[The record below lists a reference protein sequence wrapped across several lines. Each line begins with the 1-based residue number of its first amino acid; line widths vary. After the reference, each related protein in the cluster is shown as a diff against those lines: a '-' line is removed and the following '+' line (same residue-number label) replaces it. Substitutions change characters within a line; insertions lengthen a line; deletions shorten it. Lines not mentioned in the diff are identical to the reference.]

1 MDIDFIKDDSLLQ
14 DNNVSTNV
22 PPLASVDELEKLRV
36 EDTPNS
42 GLTND
47 TPSPMISSGIDDE
60 KMTDE
65 DMLKLWEGLRITTKT
80 DVPELEPIIK
90 VSCKEEEKAAYKES
104 EVGIFTK
111 RDIHGIKAKQKQGK
125 TTVLK
130 VILAA
135 LLLGKMFR
143 LRSCLKNPKIFWLD
157 TEQQP
162 SDVKQILTDVGK
174 MTGLSGSEIDEHV
187 NLYPLR
193 SRTYKTLL
201 RELQVNVKAHRPDV
215 IFIDG
220 VVEFVQSFNDEIM
233 SHDLIKELKILAND
247 CNCAIINVLHEN
259 KSNDDENMRGHL
271 GSMLSQAASTVIQCV
286 KSDNGIITVKNSE
299 ARHAPMPDWSVRY
312 DDEGCIVDAD
322 EQARKEKLLKKMERR
337 ERQQADKE
345 ERERKR
351 KDATVLIVRN
361 NGGSITRGELKQKL
375 MAKLELSDSTVQEII
390 RMCLNSE
397 LRMVD
402 GKVCLAPSKNP
413 NEPTA

>member
-1 MDIDFIKDDSLLQ
+1 MEEKIFIGIPLPGEEDKKQLAQ
-14 DNNVSTNV
+14 NNTSSNL
-22 PPLASVDELEKLRV
+22 PPLPTFEQTAENSTS
-36 EDTPNS
+36 TP
-42 GLTND
+42 D
-47 TPSPMISSGIDDE
+47 VPMDDE

-65 DMLKLWEGLRITTKT
+65 DILKLWEGLRITTKT

-90 VSCKEEEKAAYKES
+90 VSYKEEDKDDHKKS

-143 LRSCLKNPKIFWLD
+143 LKSRLENPKIFWLD

-174 MTGLSGSEIDEHV
+174 MTGLSGSEIDDHV

-201 RELQVNVKAHRPDV
+201 RELKVNVNAHRPDV
-215 IFIDG
+215 VFIDG

-233 SHDLIKELKILAND
+233 SHDLIKEQKILAND

-259 KSNDDENMRGHL
+259 KSSDDENMRGHL

-286 KSDNGIITVKNSE
+286 KSNNGTITAKNSE

-312 DDEGCIVDAD
+312 DDDCIVDAD
-322 EQARKEKLLKKMERR
+322 EQAQKEKLLKQMSQK
-337 ERQQADKE
+337 ERQQAEKE

-351 KDATVLIVRN
+351 KDAAVQMVRN
-361 NGGSITRGELKQKL
+361 NGGSITRDELKKKL
-375 MAKLELSDSTVQEII
+375 MAKLELGDSTVQEII
-390 RMCLNSE
+390 RMCLKSE

-402 GKVCLAPSKNP
+402 GKVCLSPSESQ